1 MNATPQIIPV
11 SELRNNYNRV
21 LDLAQIEPVFLTE
34 NGRAAGV
41 LISTDAWDRLAEKL
55 EDFQDVIAILEAELA
70 VARGE
75 DEVADIN
82 IEELKT
88 MALSNELQAEAI

>member
-11 SELRNNYNRV
+11 SELRNDYNRV
-21 LDLAQIEPVFLTE
+21 LDLAQIEPVFLTK
-34 NGRAAGV
+34 NGRAAGI

-88 MALSNELQAEAI
+88 MAVSNELQAEAI